1 MEKKCK
7 KCNQLKTINEFS
19 GKNQICNFC
28 KDKRKNRLKLC
39 KKCNQL
45 KIKESEFNYGMKICN
60 ECQSKRRQ
68 VVKSIKKRMNVCH
81 CRYCNSETNN
91 KGRICDY
98 CRNTIKCKR
107 CKKRLSKDKFTN
119 SLVCNDCLNIA
130 IKNKQIARDNRKQR
144 HIICIKCNKEVI
156 VIKRYNLNILK
167 DLYATNAL
175 KLKIIKLQAIKLNVL
190 SVKEKLNLWL
200 HRI

>member
-107 CKKRLSKDKFTN
+107 CKKRLSKDKCKTTYLTN
-119 SLVCNDCLNIA
+119 RGWIVLRFWEKEINNNI
-130 IKNKQIARDNRKQR
+130 ISCVDKILQNINAR
-144 HIICIKCNKEVI
+144 KETV
-156 VIKRYNLNILK
+156 
-167 DLYATNAL
+167 YA
-175 KLKIIKLQAIKLNVL
+175 
-190 SVKEKLNLWL
+190 
-200 HRI
+200 